1 MVFWYTVL
9 YSAMKR
15 FTPHALRVAI
25 PIAVLLLALGLPALG
40 LPGPKE
46 EWITVR
52 TASFTLFSNAGEA
65 KTRGIGADLERLRD
79 ALSQLSP
86 GLTLNSPVPTYIFVF
101 RDAASF
107 QPYERTYNGR
117 PLASDGYF
125 LSRQLANYVAIN
137 GNQHGDERMIIY
149 HEYLHY
155 VMHNNYA
162 TLPLWLHEGLAE
174 YYSTFQTGTFRTGKD
189 EALIGL
195 PIPEHVLWLRQHS
208 PIPLATLFAVDE
220 HSPEYNESSR
230 RGGFY
235 AESWA
240 LVHYLISGSP
250 ERRRQAAEYLR
261 LAQAGIPPDQL
272 FARAFGG
279 DPAALERELR
289 AYMQKRLFNYTR
301 APIRP
306 EANLAVEAGPMARAD
321 VLSHLGYLLAALNDD
336 HRAGAEEHFR
346 AALAAQPDHPSAL
359 AGLGLL
365 AQRAGQPAEARPYY
379 EKAARLAPDDFLVQ
393 YLYAESQIADPAPG
407 SLRQARAA
415 LTRAVALRPDFGE
428 AWARLG
434 YTYQAEEELPA
445 EAIHALETA
454 HRLLPSRTD
463 IAYNLT
469 VAYARTGQSGKAE
482 ELIER
487 VLVPQAGAEQVE
499 SAREA
504 LLDEEHRRAEEL
516 IDEQKLAEALPL
528 LEQVKTKTSRPE
540 RRATLERRIDEIERA
555 LDFNGFVQRYNQALD
570 LANHGDAK
578 GAIAILEPLLT
589 TTRDPTQVERART
602 LIERLRPAKKKGSVR
617 R

>member
-40 LPGPKE
+40 LPGPQE
-46 EWITVR
+46 GWITVR
-52 TASFTLFSNAGEA
+52 TANFTLFSNAGEA

-101 RDAASF
+101 RDMASF

-125 LSRQLANYVAIN
+125 LSHQFANYVAIN
-137 GNQHGDERMIIY
+137 ANQHGDERLIIY

-174 YYSTFQTGTFRTGKD
+174 YYSTFLTGKD
-189 EALIGL
+189 EARIGL
-195 PIPEHVLWLRQHS
+195 PVPEHVLWLRQHS
-208 PIPLATLFAVDE
+208 LIPLATLFAVDE

-261 LAQAGIPPDQL
+261 LAQAGTPPDQL
-272 FARAFGG
+272 FARTFGG
-279 DPAALERELR
+279 DPAVLERELR
-289 AYMQKRLFNYTR
+289 TYVQKRLFNVTR

-306 EANLAVEAGPMARAD
+306 EANLAVEVGPMARAD
-321 VLSHLGYLLAALNDD
+321 VLSRLGYLLANLNDE
-336 HRAGAEEHFR
+336 HRAAAVEHFR
-346 AALAAQPDHPSAL
+346 AALALQPDHAPAL
-359 AGLGLL
+359 AGLGFL
-365 AQRAGQPAEARPYY
+365 ADQAGHPAEARPYY

-393 YLYAESQIADPAPG
+393 YLYAENQIADPGPG

-445 EAIHALETA
+445 EAIQALETA

-463 IAYNLT
+463 IAYNLA
-469 VAYARTGQSGKAE
+469 VVYARTGKPEKAE

-487 VLVPQAGAEQVE
+487 VLVPQAGPEQVE

-504 LLDEEHRRAEEL
+504 LLDEVYRRAEEL
-516 IDEQKLAEALPL
+516 VDGQKLAEALPL
-528 LEQVKTKTSRPE
+528 LQQVRTKTSRPE
-540 RRATLERRIDEIERA
+540 RRAELEKRIAEIQSA
-555 LDFNGFVQRYNQALD
+555 SNFNDFVQRYNQALN
-570 LANHGDAK
+570 LASHGDVK
-578 GAIAILEPLLT
+578 GSIAILEPLLT
-589 TTRDPTQVERART
+589 TTQDPTQVERART
-602 LIERLRPAKKKGSVR
+602 LIERLRPAKKRGAGR